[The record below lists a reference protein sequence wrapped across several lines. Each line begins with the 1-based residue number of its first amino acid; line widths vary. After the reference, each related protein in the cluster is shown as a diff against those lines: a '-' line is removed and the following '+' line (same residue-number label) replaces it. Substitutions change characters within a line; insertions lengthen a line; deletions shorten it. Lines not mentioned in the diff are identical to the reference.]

1 MAAVLDRL
9 PAAYTNRSNAS
20 GSRSRSPIVS
30 VRLSRSMPV
39 TVPGNGLDLVAAEEV
54 SAAARA
60 DCFPGR
66 QPGASGSVTARRRRS
81 RRGLQ
86 LRQNAVPW

>member
-9 PAAYTNRSNAS
+9 PAAYTNQSNAS

-39 TVPGNGLDLVAAEEV
+39 TVPGNGLDLGVAGELRG
-54 SAAARA
+54 RA
-60 DCFPGR
+60 SGRFPR
-66 QPGASGSVTARRRRS
+66 QQSGASESVPARRRRS
-81 RRGLQ
+81 LRGLQ
-86 LRQNAVPW
+86 LRQDAVP